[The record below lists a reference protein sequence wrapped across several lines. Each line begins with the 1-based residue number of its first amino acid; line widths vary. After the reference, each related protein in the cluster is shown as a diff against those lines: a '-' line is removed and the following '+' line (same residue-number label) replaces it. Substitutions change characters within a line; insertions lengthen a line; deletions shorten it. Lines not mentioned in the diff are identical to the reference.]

1 MNHLYRI
8 RCLVGLLVLSAIAYL
23 VVSAITILIINTI

>member
-8 RCLVGLLVLSAIAYL
+8 RCLISLLILLAIAYL

>member
-1 MNHLYRI
+1 MNHVDKI
-8 RCLVGLLVLSAIAYL
+8 RFLVGLLILSAIAYL

>member
-1 MNHLYRI
+1 MNHVDII
-8 RCLVGLLVLSAIAYL
+8 RLLVGLLILSAIAYL

>member
-1 MNHLYRI
+1 MSHVDRI
-8 RCLVGLLVLSAIAYL
+8 RLLVGLLILSAIAYL

>member
-1 MNHLYRI
+1 MNHVDII
-8 RCLVGLLVLSAIAYL
+8 RCIVGLLILSAIAYL